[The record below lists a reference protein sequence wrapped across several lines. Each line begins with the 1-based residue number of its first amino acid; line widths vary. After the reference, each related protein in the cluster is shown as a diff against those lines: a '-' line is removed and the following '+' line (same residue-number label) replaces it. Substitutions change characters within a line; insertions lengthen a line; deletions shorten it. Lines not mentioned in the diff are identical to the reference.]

1 MTLGFILN
9 GEDVLVKSDAKKRL
23 VDILRDNFG
32 LLETK
37 SGCNIGQCGAC
48 SIILNGEVVKSCLI
62 PAFKIQGCEIITIE
76 GFAQTDEYQ
85 DIVLGFSE
93 AGLENCGFCS
103 NGKILNIE
111 ALLGKNRNPEQEE
124 ILPVFNGVKCRCIE
138 PTELVQGVLAVA
150 EFRRRRLYG

>member
-9 GEDVLVKSDAKKRL
+9 GEDVAIKSDAKKRL
-23 VDILRDNFG
+23 VDILRDKFG

-48 SIILNGEVVKSCLI
+48 SIILNGEVFKSCLI

-93 AGLENCGFCS
+93 AGVENCGFCS
-103 NGKILNIE
+103 TAKILNIE
-111 ALLGKNRNPEQEE
+111 ALLGKNRNPEVEE
-124 ILPVFNGVKCRCIE
+124 ILPMFSGVKCRCIE
-138 PTELVQGVLAVA
+138 PTELIRGVLAVA
-150 EFRRRRLYG
+150 ECRRRRLYG